1 MRVFTLGLC
10 LMVLDLMGGYLR
22 KSSADRTVKLW
33 AWHLCWPCRTEG
45 EKDQAWTNR
54 QWEPAELISLS
65 VSPSLSPSFLTR
77 KRKQHLN
84 WIKQMSG
91 AKSLAHSRCSTKFM
105 SVFLPFLRSR
115 QTAPLPQPASPTVPT
130 TLGLFVVIGLQQ
142 PMISTPT
149 VLSVPQAVAV
159 DGLGR

>member
-1 MRVFTLGLC
+1 MLGLC

-33 AWHLCWPCRTEG
+33 ALHLCWLCRTEG
-45 EKDQAWTNR
+45 RRTKPGPTGRE
-54 QWEPAELISLS
+54 EPAKLISLS
-65 VSPSLSPSFLTR
+65 VSPSLSPSFLTS
-77 KRKQHLN
+77 KRKHYLN
-84 WIKQMSG
+84 CIQQMSG
-91 AKSLAHSRCSTKFM
+91 DKSLAHSRCSTKSMF
-105 SVFLPFLRSR
+105 VFHPLLGSR

-130 TLGLFVVIGLQQ
+130 TLGLFVVIRCQQ

-149 VLSVPQAVAV
+149 ELSVPQAVAV